1 MDNELNKEKL
11 AASIINVFEDFL
23 NNLGIDI
30 PNDEKCD
37 AIMDGKESKESIPN
51 IYGKDYF
58 DLENSIMNVL
68 TYYGVFPEQNVL
80 ENRTVNMDKIKE
92 HNRRRKE
99 TNSLNN
105 EVVINNLYITKYPS
119 FAFRDIEEKLKE
131 AGINYRDI
139 TEEERNALS
148 QDFVSS
154 VSYWGHEWGSNR
166 VALIVTEEPIQQLIK
181 DMR

>member
-1 MDNELNKEKL
+1 MNNELNKEKL
-11 AASIINVFEDFL
+11 TASIINVFENFL
-23 NNLGIDI
+23 NDLGIDI

-37 AIMDGKESKESIPN
+37 AAIDGKESIPN

-80 ENRTVNMDKIKE
+80 DNVNTNTDKIKE
-92 HNRRRKE
+92 NNRKRKE
-99 TNSLNN
+99 TNLLNN

-119 FAFRDIEEKLKE
+119 FAFKDVEEKLKE
-131 AGINYRDI
+131 AGIKYRDI

-154 VSYWGHEWGSNR
+154 VAYWGHEWGSNR
-166 VALIVTEEPIQQLIK
+166 VSLIVTEESIQQLIK
-181 DMR
+181 NMR

>member
-1 MDNELNKEKL
+1 MNNELNKEKL
-11 AASIINVFEDFL
+11 TASIINVFEDFL
-23 NNLGIDI
+23 NNIGIDI

-37 AIMDGKESKESIPN
+37 ATMDGKESITN
-51 IYGKDYF
+51 IYGKDYS

-68 TYYGVFPEQNVL
+68 TYYGVLPEQNVV
-80 ENRTVNMDKIKE
+80 ENTNINTDKIKE

-99 TNSLNN
+99 TNLLNN
-105 EVVINNLYITKYPS
+105 EIVINNLYITKYPS
-119 FAFRDIEEKLKE
+119 FAFRDVEEKLRE
-131 AGINYRDI
+131 AGIKYRDVA
-139 TEEERNALS
+139 EEERNALS

-166 VALIVTEEPIQQLIK
+166 VALIVTEESIQQLIK